1 MNNINIQNKLQSQ
14 RKFFDEYK
22 TYDINQRIVWLKT
35 LKQSLINHEQE
46 LLVALKQDLGR
57 DETVGYMS
65 EVKLVYHELNNFIK
79 HIKKWSKDT
88 YVKPILLMFHKKA
101 RIAHIPHGQIYE
113 IVPFNFP
120 ILLSLQPLTAAIA
133 CGNVVTLKMSNLTI
147 HVNEVIQKI
156 VSVLPND
163 LVYYLDEKLENID
176 YEDLNQYPWDF
187 IFFTGGIDTA
197 KKIYSQQYFR
207 FIPTVFELGGKSP
220 MIIDDTINLK
230 FAATKYLT
238 TKLINSGQ
246 ICVAADYLIIKKDVV
261 QEFTKILKEVYETNF
276 KNKRFYNGNLISKTK
291 VDEVNSW
298 LNKQN
303 KNDFIIY
310 DMHNVKGYDELKF
323 CFIDYKNVCD
333 KQYLD
338 HELFCPI
345 GYYYTYSET
354 SDILDI
360 IKLHPFPLAF
370 YCFSKNK
377 TLINFL
383 KYHTQSGAFIVNDT
397 LVHVFQSNL
406 PFGGIKSSGLGQYHG
421 KKSFLTFSIN
431 KPCLESKWY
440 GDKLIDE
447 NRLFDKNYWLTKI
460 IRKHK

>member
-1 MNNINIQNKLQSQ
+1 MKNLNIQSRLQAQ
-14 RKFFDEYK
+14 RKYFDKYQ
-22 TYDINQRIVWLKT
+22 TYDINQRIQWLKA
-35 LKQSLINHEQE
+35 LKKSLINHEQE
-46 LLVALKQDLGR
+46 LLEALKKDLGR
-57 DETVGYMS
+57 DETVGYMT

-101 RIAHIPHGQIYE
+101 RIAHLPHGQVYE
-113 IVPFNFP
+113 VVPFNFP

-133 CGNVVTLKMSNLTI
+133 CGNVVALKMSNLTI
-147 HVNEVIQKI
+147 NVNQVIQKI
-156 VSVLPND
+156 MNVLPKD
-163 LVYYLDEKLENID
+163 LVYYIDEELDAID
-176 YEDLNQYPWDF
+176 YEDLNEYPWDF

-197 KKIYSQQYFR
+197 RKIYSQQYFR

-220 MIIDDTINLK
+220 MIIDDTIDLK

-246 ICVAADYLIIKKDVV
+246 ICVAADYLIIKDNVIEAFKK
-261 QEFTKILKEVYETNF
+261 TLKEVYETSF
-276 KNKRFYNGNLISKTK
+276 KNKTFYNGNIITK
-291 VDEVNSW
+291 KKAEEVNDW

-303 KNDFIIY
+303 KDNFTIY

-323 CFIDYKNVCD
+323 CFIDYQNVND
-333 KQYLD
+333 KIYLD
-338 HELFCPI
+338 HELFSPI
-345 GYYYTYSET
+345 GYFYTYNNL
-354 SDILDI
+354 SDILNI
-360 IKLHPFPLAF
+360 LKLHPYSLAF
-370 YCFSKNK
+370 YCFSKDLN
-377 TLINFL
+377 LINFL

-447 NRLFDKNYWLTKI
+447 NKLFNKDYWLTKMI
-460 IRKHK
+460 KKHK